1 MSEETPMVGKSV
13 VTLDGLSTNQILDIL
28 HKAAYIDGHR
38 KEVAHACDGRV
49 LATLFYEPSTR
60 TRLSFETAMLRLGG
74 KVIGFAGAQLASV
87 TKGESIADTLK
98 TVSNY
103 VDVVAI
109 RHPKEG
115 AALVASRAASVPV
128 INAGDGGHMHPTQ
141 TLADLATL
149 QSRFGRITDLTVGL
163 CGDLTFGRTVH
174 SLIET
179 LCRFGNVRF
188 VLISPDELK
197 TPQYVIDRINAT
209 PSCSY
214 VEVRDLA
221 SVMGDLDV
229 LYMTRVQKER
239 FFNEDD
245 YLRLRDTYILDEEKL
260 QLAKPSM
267 AVIRT
272 AQPQGGS
279 GLMEVTSIQNGIIID
294 HVPAGTSLKVL
305 DYLKIDPSKTK
316 LALIMNADSK
326 RYGSKDIIKIEDDK
340 DIDLDVLGFVAR
352 QATVDVV
359 RGGKIVEKKQPNLP
373 EHIVGVISCVNPR
386 CVTTTEPG
394 IKQMFHLVHSERLEY
409 RCDYCDEEAKL

>member
-13 VTLDGLSTNQILDIL
+13 VTLDGLSTNQILDLL
-28 HKAAYIDGHR
+28 HKAEYIDSHR
-38 KEVAHACDGRV
+38 KEIAHTCDGRV

-174 SLIET
+174 SLIKT
-179 LCRFGNVRF
+179 MARCQNIRF
-188 VLISPDELK
+188 VLISPEELRV
-197 TPQYVIDRINAT
+197 PDYIINDVLEANGIEYKET
-209 PSCSY
+209 RSLE
-214 VEVRDLA
+214 EV
-221 SVMGDLDV
+221 MPELDI

-239 FFNEDD
+239 FFNEED
-245 YLRLRDTYILDEEKL
+245 YIRLKNSYILTSEKMA
-260 QLAKPSM
+260 LAKPEM
-267 AVIRT
+267 AVLHPLPRVNEIALDVDNDPR
-272 AQPQGGS
+272 AAYFEQ
-279 GLMEVTSIQNGIIID
+279 VQNG
-294 HVPAGTSLKVL
+294 VYVRM
-305 DYLKIDPSKTK
+305 
-316 LALIMNADSK
+316 ALIMTLLGLADPK
-326 RYGSKDIIKIEDDK
+326 APKEG
-340 DIDLDVLGFVAR
+340 
-352 QATVDVV
+352 
-359 RGGKIVEKKQPNLP
+359 N
-373 EHIVGVISCVNPR
+373 
-386 CVTTTEPG
+386 
-394 IKQMFHLVHSERLEY
+394 
-409 RCDYCDEEAKL
+409 